1 MKPRYLKTAL
11 EDAKKIEKE
20 LAAKMLPYRGK
31 AGHQCAI
38 EAAKIEM
45 GRLLEVLRGLK

>member
-1 MKPRYLKTAL
+1 MKSRYLKTSL
-11 EDAKKIEKE
+11 EDGKKIENE
-20 LAAKMLPYRGK
+20 LKVKIRPFQGK
-31 AGHQCAI
+31 AGNRCAI